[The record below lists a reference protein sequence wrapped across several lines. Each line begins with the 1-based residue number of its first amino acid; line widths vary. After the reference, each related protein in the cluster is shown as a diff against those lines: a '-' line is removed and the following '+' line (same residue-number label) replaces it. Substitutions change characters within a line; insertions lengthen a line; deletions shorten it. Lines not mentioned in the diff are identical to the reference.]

1 MTLRGRHWV
10 VLWLVLF
17 LGTAL
22 AIASRQG
29 KALATAR
36 RLAVLQDRRIELEA
50 RRTELLRQIGQV
62 TSREILVPRMERA
75 GMHLPSESENIL
87 ITLDSLVAGAGRG
100 R

>member
-1 MTLRGRHWV
+1 MKLKGRHWFF
-10 VLWLVLF
+10 LWLMLF

-22 AIASRQG
+22 AIATRQSKG
-29 KALATAR
+29 LATAR
-36 RLAVLQDRRIELEA
+36 RLGILQDHRIELEGK
-50 RRTELLRQIGQV
+50 RTELLRRIGELS
-62 TSREILVPRMERA
+62 SRDILVPRMEQA

>member
-1 MTLRGRHWV
+1 MVGDERADHFV
-10 VLWLVLF
+10 IVAAF
-17 LGTAL
+17 
-22 AIASRQG
+22 
-29 KALATAR
+29 AR

-50 RRTELLRQIGQV
+50 RRTELLRQIGQI

>member
-1 MTLRGRHWV
+1 MRLKGRHWFF
-10 VLWLVLF
+10 LWLMLF

-22 AIASRQG
+22 AIATRQSKG
-29 KALATAR
+29 LATAR
-36 RLAVLQDRRIELEA
+36 QLRILQDRRIELEGK
-50 RRTELLRQIGQV
+50 RTELLRRIGEL
-62 TSREILVPRMERA
+62 TSRDVLVPRMEQA

>member
-1 MTLRGRHWV
+1 MRLKGRHWFF
-10 VLWLVLF
+10 LWLMLF

-22 AIASRQG
+22 AIATRQSQG
-29 KALATAR
+29 FATAR
-36 RLAVLQDRRIELEA
+36 RLSILQERRTELEGK
-50 RRTELLRQIGQV
+50 RTELLRQIGQT

>member
-1 MTLRGRHWV
+1 MRLKGRHWFF
-10 VLWLVLF
+10 LWLMLF

-22 AIASRQG
+22 AIATRQSQG
-29 KALATAR
+29 FATAR
-36 RLAVLQDRRIELEA
+36 RLSILQERRTELEGK
-50 RRTELLRQIGQV
+50 RTELLRQIVQT

>member
-1 MTLRGRHWV
+1 MRLKGRHWFF
-10 VLWLVLF
+10 LWLMLF

-22 AIASRQG
+22 AIATRQSEG
-29 KALATAR
+29 FATAR
-36 RLAVLQDRRIELEA
+36 RLSILQERRTELEGK
-50 RRTELLRQIGQV
+50 RTELLRQIGQI

>member
-1 MTLRGRHWV
+1 MRLKGRHWFF
-10 VLWLVLF
+10 LWLMLF

-22 AIASRQG
+22 AIATRQSKG
-29 KALATAR
+29 FATAR
-36 RLAVLQDRRIELEA
+36 RLSILQE
-50 RRTELLRQIGQV
+50 RRTELEGKRTDLLRQIGQT

>member
-1 MTLRGRHWV
+1 MTLRGRHWI
-10 VLWLVLF
+10 VLWLMLF

-22 AIASRQG
+22 AIASRQS

-50 RRTELLRQIGQV
+50 RRTELLRQIGLV

-87 ITLDSLVAGAGRG
+87 ITLDSLVAGVGRG

>member
-1 MTLRGRHWV
+1 MRLKGRHWFF
-10 VLWLVLF
+10 LWLMLF

-22 AIASRQG
+22 AVATRQG
-29 KALATAR
+29 KGLSTAR
-36 RLAVLQDRRIELEA
+36 RLRILQDRRIELEGK
-50 RRTELLRQIGQV
+50 RTELLRRIGEL
-62 TSREILVPRMERA
+62 TSRDVLVPRMEQA

>member
-1 MTLRGRHWV
+1 MKLKGRHWFF
-10 VLWLVLF
+10 LWLMLF

-22 AIASRQG
+22 AVATRQSKG
-29 KALATAR
+29 LATAR
-36 RLAVLQDRRIELEA
+36 RLGILQDRRIELEGK
-50 RRTELLRQIGQV
+50 RTELLRRIGELS
-62 TSREILVPRMERA
+62 SRDVLVPRMEQA

>member
-1 MTLRGRHWV
+1 MTLRGRHWIF
-10 VLWLVLF
+10 LWLMLF

-22 AIASRQG
+22 AIATRQT

-36 RLAVLQDRRIELEA
+36 RLATLQDRRIELEGK
-50 RRTELLRQIGQV
+50 RTELLRQIGQT
-62 TSREILVPRMERA
+62 TSREVLVPRMERA
-75 GMHLPSESENIL
+75 GMHLPSESENFL

>member
-1 MTLRGRHWV
+1 MRLKGRHWFF
-10 VLWLVLF
+10 LWLMLF

-22 AIASRQG
+22 AVATRQSEG
-29 KALATAR
+29 LSTAR
-36 RLAVLQDRRIELEA
+36 RLRILQDRRIELEG
-50 RRTELLRQIGQV
+50 RRTELLRGIGKL
-62 TSREILVPRMERA
+62 TSRDLLVPRMEQA

>member
-10 VLWLVLF
+10 VVWLMLF

-22 AIASRQG
+22 AIASRQN

>member
-1 MTLRGRHWV
+1 MRLKGRHWFF
-10 VLWLVLF
+10 LWLMLF

-22 AIASRQG
+22 TIATRQSEG
-29 KALATAR
+29 FATAR
-36 RLAVLQDRRIELEA
+36 RLGILQERRTELEGK
-50 RRTELLRQIGQV
+50 RTELLRQIGQT

-87 ITLDSLVAGAGRG
+87 ITLDSLVAGAARG

>member
-10 VLWLVLF
+10 VVWLMLF

>member
-10 VLWLVLF
+10 FVWLMLF

-22 AIASRQG
+22 AIASRQSQ
-29 KALATAR
+29 ALATAR

-75 GMHLPSESENIL
+75 GMHLPSESEDIL